1 MCLGLCGVES
11 TLILGSSHLTFPAEP
26 WGRLSRGLKVLFTN
40 EETNTQRI
48 MLSQSQKKKKK
59 RVCDRATPKLLSSL
73 LLGGLKAWRVKQS
86 EVPKAA

>member
-1 MCLGLCGVES
+1 MCFGLCGVES

-59 RVCDRATPKLLSSL
+59 KESVTELHLNYSVLCS
-73 LLGGLKAWRVKQS
+73 
-86 EVPKAA
+86 